1 MEIIILYIIIFFIST
16 VQSIAGVG
24 VLVLGTPILL
34 VLNYSIIETMFFL
47 LPVSIISSF
56 GNLVLINSTF
66 KIKNKVDL
74 KLIKYFFIFCFPS
87 ICFGLIIIKKF
98 NELINFNILVSIII
112 ILSII
117 IKIKFKKSLINL
129 NKNSKKII
137 TFFIGFIHGL
147 TNSGGTLLS
156 LFISSK
162 EKKNTN
168 LIRFEIHLLYFFLA
182 ITQFIFLY
190 FLLKN
195 EFEFYLNLYFVL
207 AMIITSCFIGN
218 MLANKIKDMSLYV
231 IYILAI
237 ISSVI
242 LFVKGI

>member
-1 MEIIILYIIIFFIST
+1 MEKK
-16 VQSIAGVG
+16 Q
-24 VLVLGTPILL
+24 
-34 VLNYSIIETMFFL
+34 
-47 LPVSIISSF
+47 
-56 GNLVLINSTF
+56 
-66 KIKNKVDL
+66 IKNKVDL

>member
-137 TFFIGFIHGL
+137 TFFI
-147 TNSGGTLLS
+147 
-156 LFISSK
+156 
-162 EKKNTN
+162 
-168 LIRFEIHLLYFFLA
+168 
-182 ITQFIFLY
+182 
-190 FLLKN
+190 
-195 EFEFYLNLYFVL
+195 
-207 AMIITSCFIGN
+207 
-218 MLANKIKDMSLYV
+218 
-231 IYILAI
+231 
-237 ISSVI
+237 
-242 LFVKGI
+242 